1 MVRPRGRGVPASRSH
16 PGHARYQAAYRRS
29 RMYQTHRTQRLA
41 EILETQAGR
50 RIARNATGYFQRVP
64 RAERE
69 LPRRIAQV
77 RRTAA
82 ARTITRAVRTE
93 AVRNRRLIEQH
104 ERAENIR
111 NQRRS
116 GYIHGYKYNN
126 SRSQGQ
132 GG

>member
-82 ARTITRAVRTE
+82 ARTITRAVR
-93 AVRNRRLIEQH
+93 NRRLIEQH
-104 ERAENIR
+104 ERDENIR
-111 NQRRS
+111 NQRRL

>member
-1 MVRPRGRGVPASRSH
+1 MVRPRVRGVPASRSH

-82 ARTITRAVRTE
+82 ARTITRAVR
-93 AVRNRRLIEQH
+93 NRRLIEQH
-104 ERAENIR
+104 ERDENIR
-111 NQRRS
+111 NQRRL

-126 SRSQGQ
+126 YRSQGQ